1 MAKKTNLGPLI
12 ITDKDGNEIDLN
24 DHPLLFKA
32 LTHVG
37 KLWARCETKF
47 MDAMDG
53 SDRKQIQVNFGVIL
67 NTKERAP
74 VVDTTISFKDKAKE
88 SGISVVK
95 TYRLSETDE
104 LEDPDAPPLPGV
116 DMEAAK
122 KGKLAEPIAGG
133 NGEAE
138 GGDGKPEKK
147 EKKAKGGRGRK
158 KHSEPITTA

>member
-1 MAKKTNLGPLI
+1 MAKKLNLGPLI

-37 KLWARCETKF
+37 KLWSRCESKF

-53 SDRKQIQVNFGVIL
+53 SDRKQIQVSFGVIL

-122 KGKLAEPIAGG
+122 KGKLAEAPPAPTGD
-133 NGEAE
+133 GEAP
-138 GGDGKPEKK
+138 KR
-147 EKKAKGGRGRK
+147 RGRPK
-158 KHSEPITTA
+158 KQPDNAANN

>member
-1 MAKKTNLGPLI
+1 MAKKIDLGPLI
-12 ITDKDGNEIDLN
+12 ITDKDGKEIDLN
-24 DHPLLFKA
+24 EHPLLFKA

-37 KLWARCETKF
+37 KLWSRCEGKF

-53 SDRKQIQVNFGVIL
+53 SDRKQIQVSFGVIL

-116 DMEAAK
+116 DMEAAR
-122 KGKLAEPIAGG
+122 KGKLAEGDPQSS
-133 NGEAE
+133 E
-138 GGDGKPEKK
+138 GATGDGKPEKK
-147 EKKAKGGRGRK
+147 SRGRPK
-158 KHSEPITTA
+158 KDKANAA

>member
-1 MAKKTNLGPLI
+1 MAKKTELGPI
-12 ITDKDGNEIDLN
+12 QITDKDGNEVDLSE
-24 DHPLLFKA
+24 HPLLHKV

-37 KLWARCETKF
+37 KLWVRCEGKF

-53 SDRKQIQVNFGVIL
+53 SDRKQIQVSFASIL

-74 VVDTTISFKDKAKE
+74 VVDTTIIFKDKGKE

-104 LEDPDAPPLPGV
+104 LEDPDAPALPGV

-122 KGKLAEPIAGG
+122 KGKLASD
-133 NGEAE
+133 E
-138 GGDGKPEKK
+138 GKGDGAAEPEKK
-147 EKKAKGGRGRK
+147 RRGRPK
-158 KHSEPITTA
+158 KENPENN